1 MCDRLKK
8 LWNGFG
14 GFGEDRGKGVR
25 VFSVSVSVL
34 GAEECVEW

>member
-1 MCDRLKK
+1 MDS
-8 LWNGFG
+8 GFLVR
-14 GFGEDRGKGVR
+14 DRGKGVR